1 MVEIFASK
9 TAEIEEREV
18 LHADISRKLAGECMV
33 LLENDGALP
42 IHTKKVAL
50 FGNGARATIKGGTG
64 SGDVNTR
71 NNVNIEQGFQNAGIE
86 VTTTAWLDRQEKRT
100 RAAKEAYVQWMKEET
115 ARKQYLKKWV
125 ALISDMG
132 IILSPVLLCRRK
144 KNKDSSAYGDKD
156 INAI

>member
-1 MVEIFASK
+1 MAEIFASK

-18 LHADISRKLAGECMV
+18 INAQISRKLAGECMV

-71 NNVNIEQGFQNAGIE
+71 NKSCRLKGIYGSCCQ
-86 VTTTAWLDRQEKRT
+86 R
-100 RAAKEAYVQWMKEET
+100 
-115 ARKQYLKKWV
+115 
-125 ALISDMG
+125 
-132 IILSPVLLCRRK
+132 IIRSY
-144 KNKDSSAYGDKD
+144 YG
-156 INAI
+156 

>member
-1 MVEIFASK
+1 MAEIFASK

-18 LHADISRKLAGECMV
+18 INAQISRKLAGECMV

-86 VTTTAWLDRQEKRT
+86 VTTTAWLDRQEQNT
-100 RAAKEAYVQWMKEET
+100 SAAKAAYVLDE
-115 ARKQYLKKWV
+115 
-125 ALISDMG
+125 G
-132 IILSPVLLCRRK
+132 G
-144 KNKDSSAYGDKD
+144 SSEKTD
-156 INAI
+156 I

>member
-1 MVEIFASK
+1 MAEIFASK

-18 LHADISRKLAGECMV
+18 INAQISRKLAGECMV

-86 VTTTAWLDRQEKRT
+86 VMTTAWLDRQEQNT
-100 RAAKEAYVQWMKEET
+100 SAAKAAYVQWMKEEA
-115 ARKQYLKKWV
+115 ARKQTSELAVMFDHPYKEPV
-125 ALISDMG
+125 CSFPGISSDH
-132 IILSPVLLCRRK
+132 IYRSICL
-144 KNKDSSAYGDKD
+144 
-156 INAI
+156 